1 MDHALLV
8 LDTETTVI
16 QANSAACTYLGLEE
30 TSLLDAKIESLLAP
44 EEPLRVIG
52 FGTLFADGQTV
63 SGMVVDIQHPNGE
76 TSPVKLTATKMRE
89 GYLVELNDVTELREA
104 AELAEHSSA
113 VAAETKRELKL
124 SEKEIRLTKNLLVQ
138 AEKLSQL
145 GQLVASIG
153 HEISNPIMVV
163 SMSAETELEVV
174 DELESSFM
182 PIFTGSKEAE
192 ETGAKFQERL
202 KNLRNCNECITIG
215 AKKLA
220 DLSLA
225 LRTQSR
231 MEQEITE
238 GVPINEVVKESM
250 VLVGGRMKRH
260 SLDES
265 LGQLPEITCYRSKIG
280 QVVTNLLANSADALT
295 EKVERSA
302 ENGGERFEGHI
313 SVLTQPGERDG
324 KPGVLVAVSDNGDG
338 VPDSIREK
346 IFEQF
351 FTTKPAGV
359 GTGLGLSMCAEIVK
373 EHGGVLSVTDDE
385 NLGGARFELWLPVGG

>member
-1 MDHALLV
+1 
-8 LDTETTVI
+8 
-16 QANSAACTYLGLEE
+16 
-30 TSLLDAKIESLLAP
+30 
-44 EEPLRVIG
+44 
-52 FGTLFADGQTV
+52 
-63 SGMVVDIQHPNGE
+63 
-76 TSPVKLTATKMRE
+76 
-89 GYLVELNDVTELREA
+89 
-104 AELAEHSSA
+104 
-113 VAAETKRELKL
+113 
-124 SEKEIRLTKNLLVQ
+124 
-138 AEKLSQL
+138 
-145 GQLVASIG
+145 
-153 HEISNPIMVV
+153 
-163 SMSAETELEVV
+163 
-174 DELESSFM
+174 
-182 PIFTGSKEAE
+182 
-192 ETGAKFQERL
+192 
-202 KNLRNCNECITIG
+202 
-215 AKKLA
+215 
-220 DLSLA
+220 
-225 LRTQSR
+225 